1 MFEFREVEASPSK
14 PSREAGAQTKQ
25 SMLNTKSADASADSG
40 GQKSADNIGNQ
51 LVAKLKCEKQKSV
64 EKAAKELDDLDDREL
79 ELEFESG
86 RSSACDCPAHVHN
99 RESPLL
105 IAQDGFSTAFDPP
118 PLPLETG
125 TPRIDAYYN
134 YSYGCL
140 VKKWSL

>member
-64 EKAAKELDDLDDREL
+64 EKAAKELVSLYL
-79 ELEFESG
+79 SII
-86 RSSACDCPAHVHN
+86 H
-99 RESPLL
+99 LL
-105 IAQDGFSTAFDPP
+105 PITSEKRLRNQ
-118 PLPLETG
+118 
-125 TPRIDAYYN
+125 
-134 YSYGCL
+134 
-140 VKKWSL
+140 